1 MSNREIKKKER
12 QAKKEVQ
19 KHLAPINELMSK
31 PLEEQ
36 VAEAKEV
43 MMKIIEAQGL
53 EEAINREIEITGNN
67 AMIKKRFVHVYCS
80 GKYTIRQIAQ
90 MFSVGVTTIYN
101 WLKDPEIKEAIAN
114 LQQEED
120 IIVSSMMKALRRTA
134 LERQK
139 ELIESAENEMVS
151 AIMIRDLLD
160 RTGHKPV
167 EKKQIDVN
175 MTYEEKLQQLA
186 QGIEIEYEVIE
197 DDSDLSQSEKMNTE
211 GEDDGDD

>member
-12 QAKKEVQ
+12 QAKKEIQ

-36 VAEAKEV
+36 VAEAKEA

-90 MFSVGVTTIYN
+90 MFGVGVTTIYN

>member
-12 QAKKEVQ
+12 QAKKEIQ

-36 VAEAKEV
+36 VAEAKEA

-90 MFSVGVTTIYN
+90 MFGVGVTTIYN

-120 IIVSSMMKALRRTA
+120 IIISSMMKALRRTA
-134 LERQK
+134 LEKQK
-139 ELIESAENEMVS
+139 ELIENAENEMVS

-211 GEDDGDD
+211 GEDDGDN

>member
-12 QAKKEVQ
+12 QAKKEIQ

-36 VAEAKEV
+36 VAEAKEA

-90 MFSVGVTTIYN
+90 MFGVGVTTIYN

-197 DDSDLSQSEKMNTE
+197 DDSDLSQSEKNE
-211 GEDDGDD
+211 HRGEDNGDD

>member
-12 QAKKEVQ
+12 QAKKEIQ

-36 VAEAKEV
+36 VAEAKEA

-90 MFSVGVTTIYN
+90 MFGVGVTTIYN

-211 GEDDGDD
+211 REDDGDD